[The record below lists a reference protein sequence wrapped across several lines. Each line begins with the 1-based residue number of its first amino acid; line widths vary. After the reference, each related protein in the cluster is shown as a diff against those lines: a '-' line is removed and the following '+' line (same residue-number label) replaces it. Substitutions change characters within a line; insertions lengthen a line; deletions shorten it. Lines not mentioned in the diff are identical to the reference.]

1 MSPPPLVL
9 CITGA
14 GDIVQVTLAGLGW
27 AGLGWAGLGWA
38 VPADDLRHIVRMI
51 LLIAAETAQ
60 ATTLP

>member
-14 GDIVQVTLAGLGW
+14 ADIVQVTLGW
-27 AGLGWAGLGWA
+27 AGLE
-38 VPADDLRHIVRMI
+38 PADDLRHIGRVI
-51 LLIAAETAQ
+51 LLTAAETVQ